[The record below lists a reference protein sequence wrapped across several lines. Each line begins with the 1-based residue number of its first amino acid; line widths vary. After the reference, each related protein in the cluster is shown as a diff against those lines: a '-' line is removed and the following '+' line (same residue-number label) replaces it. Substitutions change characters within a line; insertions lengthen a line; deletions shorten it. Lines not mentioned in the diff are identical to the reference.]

1 MRAKN
6 EDSTMDETDETT
18 EEVSVESE
26 SNIDKDETTDSK
38 DDSSDDSA
46 EFVITGKGYHRK
58 KIILHL
64 VSMSFIWLILRFT
77 FMSSVDPALLT
88 LPVWIGS
95 VLLSMSIHM
104 VTFKGFF
111 QTLAESDEII
121 ALLKKHTS
129 DLSYEEVPTDDSY
142 YERFMEMLEKG
153 QVTFKDKE
161 NSVIFSIVEKT
172 KANSLLIV
180 RRV

>member
-26 SNIDKDETTDSK
+26 SNIDKDETTNKTDISE
-38 DDSSDDSA
+38 
-46 EFVITGKGYHRK
+46 EFLITGKGYHRK

-64 VSMSFIWLILRFT
+64 ISMSFIWLILRFT
-77 FMSSVDPALLT
+77 FMSSVDPVLLT

-95 VLLSMSIHM
+95 VLLSVSIHM
-104 VTFKGFF
+104 VTFRNFF

-129 DLSYEEVPTDDSY
+129 ELSYEEVPTDDSY
-142 YERFMEMLEKG
+142 YENFMEMIEKG
-153 QVTFKDKE
+153 QVVFKDKE
-161 NSVIFSIVEKT
+161 NSIIFSLVEKT
-172 KANSLLIV
+172 KTNSLLIV